1 MTRRLRAIFL
11 AFLLAAAAA
20 LSVTAVAPAGA
31 AEATGGA
38 TVAATCYYEV
48 SQAATPYI
56 NVRTGPGT
64 DYAVYRTKEPGEV
77 VSGPCG
83 YHYYLYRTG
92 YWWTRLYKYD
102 GSYVYAASQ
111 YLLER

>member
-1 MTRRLRAIFL
+1 MARRFRTGLFAL
-11 AFLLAAAAA
+11 LLAMTAVLSIAAAG
-20 LSVTAVAPAGA
+20 TAN
-31 AEATGGA
+31 ATDTTGDA
-38 TVAATCYYEV
+38 SIAATCYYEV
-48 SQAATPYI
+48 SQNATPYI

-64 DYAVYRTKEPGEV
+64 DYTVYRTKTPGEV

-83 YHYYLYRTG
+83 YHYYTYRTG

-102 GSYVYAASQ
+102 GSYVYAASI